1 MVLNLDLTP
10 VLAVFLLS
18 LRIGV
23 LLVMTP
29 IFSNLTKLVSI
40 RVLMTLVLSV
50 AMVWGQSL
58 GGQPL
63 WQHLSLDLGSVLMG
77 AIGEVVLGSVLA
89 FSVFAAFGVFS
100 LAGKIVDIQS
110 GFGLASV
117 FDPVTRAS
125 APIFSHM
132 LNLLAV
138 TVFFS
143 LDGHHALMRG
153 IAFSVQQLPP
163 GTLLKS
169 LPMAA
174 VLRQFGL
181 MFSLAVALIAPV
193 MFGLFLVESGMALL
207 SRVLPQMNVLVLGVA
222 VKIVVALIIFALS
235 LGLFLPLMGR
245 VFATIFT
252 FWEQVLT

>member
-1 MVLNLDLTP
+1 MVLHFDLNP
-10 VLAVFLLS
+10 LLAVFLLS

-23 LLVMTP
+23 LLVLTP
-29 IFSNLTKLVSI
+29 LFSNLTRLTGI
-40 RVLMTLVLSV
+40 RVLLTLMLSV
-50 AMVWGQSL
+50 AIVWGQTV
-58 GGQPL
+58 GGQPV
-63 WQHLSLDLGSVLMG
+63 WHHLSPNLGAVLLG
-77 AIGEVVLGSVLA
+77 AIGEVVLGAVLA
-89 FSVFAAFGVFS
+89 FSVFSAFGVFS
-100 LAGKIVDIQS
+100 LAGKIVDVQS

-138 TVFFS
+138 AVFFA

-163 GTLLKS
+163 GTLLKT

-193 MFGLFLVESGMALL
+193 MFGLFLVEAGMALL
-207 SRVLPQMNVLVLGVA
+207 SRVLPQMNVLVMGVA

-235 LGLFLPLMGR
+235 LGMFLPLMGR
-245 VFATIFT
+245 IFATIFT